1 MALVG
6 GWRRHYRRAGGGC
19 GWHGRR
25 CQLDEFP
32 FSLLPI
38 DVHHSGCKAHATRD
52 SQETRML
59 EDTVKKILQARVYE
73 AARETPLSPAPFLSR
88 RLDNQILIKRED
100 LQPVFSFKVRGA
112 YNKMALLSD
121 AQKAKGVIAASA
133 GNHAQGL
140 ALAARQLGV
149 KAVIVMPRI
158 TPEIKVQAVRARGAK
173 VVLKGDAFSEAQEH
187 AQTLIAEH
195 GYTYIPPFD
204 DIDVIAG
211 QGTVGMEILR
221 QNAGRLDAIFVPVG
235 GGGLIAGIAAY
246 VKYLRPEVKV
256 IGVES
261 EDSACLK
268 AALEAGERVVL
279 DQVGVFAE
287 GVAVAQI
294 GEAPFAILRGL
305 VDEVITVN
313 TDEMCAAVKDIFED
327 TRAVS
332 ETSGALSLAGLKKY
346 IQQTGASGETL
357 VCINSG
363 ANTNFD
369 RLQHIAER
377 TELGEQREA
386 ILAVTIPERPG
397 SFKKFCRI
405 IGKRMVTEFN
415 YRYADLE
422 HAHIFVGVQVKPGG
436 DDRAEV
442 IRKLRDAGYP
452 VEDLTDNELAKL
464 HIRHLGGGRP
474 KEHFEEEVYR
484 FEFPERPG
492 ALMNFLTHLPADWN
506 ISLFHYRNHGAAYGR
521 VLVGMQVPNGDR
533 AHVEEYFERIGYRFW
548 KETDNVAYRLFME

>member
-1 MALVG
+1 MEVCYRLAAP
-6 GWRRHYRRAGGGC
+6 WRRFHN
-19 GWHGRR
+19 
-25 CQLDEFP
+25 E
-32 FSLLPI
+32 
-38 DVHHSGCKAHATRD
+38 TRD
-52 SQETRML
+52 FAGHTRML
-59 EDTVKKILQARVYE
+59 EETVKKILQARVYE
-73 AARETPLSPAPFLSR
+73 AARETPISPAPLLSR
-88 RLDNQILIKRED
+88 RLNNTILIKRED
-100 LQPVFSFKVRGA
+100 LQPVYSFKIRGA
-112 YNKMALLSD
+112 YNKMAQLSEE
-121 AQKAKGVIAASA
+121 QKAKGVIAASA

-140 ALAARQLGV
+140 AMAAKQMGV
-149 KAVIVMPRI
+149 KAIIVMPRI

-173 VVLKGDAFSEAQEH
+173 VVLKGDAFGEALAH
-187 AQTLIAEH
+187 ARELIDAH

-204 DIDVIAG
+204 DNDVIAG

-221 QNAGRLDAIFVPVG
+221 QHSGQLDAIFVPVG
-235 GGGLIAGIAAY
+235 GGGLLAGVVAY
-246 VKYLRPEVKV
+246 IKYLRPEIKV
-256 IGVES
+256 YGVEA

-268 AALEAGERVVL
+268 AAMEANERVTL

-294 GEAPFAILRGL
+294 GEAPFEILRHWIDG
-305 VDEVITVN
+305 VVTVT
-313 TDEMCAAVKDIFED
+313 TDEICAAVKDIFED
-327 TRAVS
+327 TRAVA

-346 IQQTGASGETL
+346 IQQERVDGQTL
-357 VCINSG
+357 LCINSG

-397 SFKKFCRI
+397 SFKKFCKT

-415 YRYADLE
+415 YRYADPE
-422 HAHIFVGVQVKPGG
+422 QAHIFVGVQVKPGG
-436 DDRAEV
+436 DDRQAV
-442 IRKLRDAGYP
+442 IDKLREADYP

-474 KEHFEEEVYR
+474 KEHFSEEVYR

-521 VLVGMQVPNGDR
+521 VLVGMQIPNGDR
-533 AHVEEYFERIGYRFW
+533 AHVEEHFERIGYRYW
-548 KETDNVAYRLFME
+548 KESDNPAYRLFMA

>member
-1 MALVG
+1 
-6 GWRRHYRRAGGGC
+6 
-19 GWHGRR
+19 
-25 CQLDEFP
+25 
-32 FSLLPI
+32 
-38 DVHHSGCKAHATRD
+38 
-52 SQETRML
+52 ML
-59 EDTVKKILQARVYE
+59 EATVKKILQARVYE
-73 AARETPLSPAPFLSR
+73 AACETPISPAPFLSR
-88 RLDNQILIKRED
+88 RFNNQILIKRED
-100 LQPVFSFKVRGA
+100 LQPVFSFKIRGA
-112 YNKMALLSD
+112 YNKMAQLSEE
-121 AQKAKGVIAASA
+121 QKAKGVIAASA

-140 ALAARQLGV
+140 AMAAKLMGV

-158 TPEIKVQAVRARGAK
+158 TPDIKVQAVRARGAK
-173 VVLKGDAFSEAQEH
+173 VILKGDAFAAASEH
-187 AQTLIAEH
+187 AQELIKEH

-204 DIDVIAG
+204 DIDVVAG
-211 QGTVGMEILR
+211 QGTIGVEILR
-221 QNAGRLDAIFVPVG
+221 QHSGPLDAIFIPVG
-235 GGGLIAGIAAY
+235 GGGLIAGVAAY
-246 VKYLRPEVKV
+246 VKYLRPDIKI
-256 IGVES
+256 IGVEA

-294 GEAPFAILRGL
+294 GEVPFSLVRDL

-327 TRAVS
+327 TRAVA

-346 IQQTGASGETL
+346 VQQTGVEGQTL
-357 VCINSG
+357 LCINSG

-386 ILAVTIPERPG
+386 ILAVTISEKPG
-397 SFKKFCRI
+397 SFKKFCRTL
-405 IGKRMVTEFN
+405 GKRMVTEFS
-415 YRYADLE
+415 YRYADNSE
-422 HAHIFVGVQVKPGG
+422 AHIFVGVQVKPGG
-436 DDRAEV
+436 EDRQAV
-442 IRKLRDAGYP
+442 IDKLREGGYQ

-464 HIRHLGGGRP
+464 HIRHLSGGRP
-474 KEHFEEEVYR
+474 SERFEEELYR

-492 ALMNFLTHLPADWN
+492 ALMNFLTQLPHDWN

-533 AHVEEYFERIGYRFW
+533 THVTEYLDAIGYRYW
-548 KETDNVAYRLFME
+548 QESDNPAYRLFMA

>member
-1 MALVG
+1 
-6 GWRRHYRRAGGGC
+6 
-19 GWHGRR
+19 
-25 CQLDEFP
+25 
-32 FSLLPI
+32 
-38 DVHHSGCKAHATRD
+38 
-52 SQETRML
+52 ML

-73 AARETPLSPAPFLSR
+73 AARETPISPASFLSR
-88 RLDNQILIKRED
+88 RLGNQILIKRED
-100 LQPVFSFKVRGA
+100 LQPVYSFKVRGA
-112 YNKMALLSD
+112 YNKMVMLSD
-121 AQKAKGVIAASA
+121 EQKAKGVIAASA

-140 ALAARQLGV
+140 ALAAKKLGV
-149 KAVIVMPRI
+149 KAIIVMPRI
-158 TPEIKVQAVRARGAK
+158 TPDIKVQAVRARGAK
-173 VVLKGDAFSEAQEH
+173 VVLRGDAFSEALTH
-187 AQTLIAEH
+187 ALELIEEH

-204 DIDVIAG
+204 DIDVVAG

-221 QNAGRLDAIFVPVG
+221 QQTGRLDAIFVPVG
-235 GGGLIAGIAAY
+235 GGGLIAGVAAY
-246 VKYLRPEVKV
+246 VKYLRPEIKV
-256 IGVES
+256 IGVEA

-268 AALEAGERVVL
+268 AALAAGERVVL

-294 GEAPFAILRGL
+294 GEVPFAIVRDL
-305 VDEVITVN
+305 VDDVITVT

-346 IQQTGASGETL
+346 IQQTGAEGETL
-357 VCINSG
+357 LCINSG

-397 SFKKFCRI
+397 SFKKFCRT

-415 YRYADLE
+415 YRYADPE

-436 DDRAEV
+436 EDRSEV
-442 IRKLRDAGYP
+442 IRKLCEAGYP

-474 KEHFEEEVYR
+474 KQHFDEEVYR

-492 ALMNFLTHLPADWN
+492 ALMNFLTHLPANWN

-521 VLVGMQVPNGDR
+521 VLVGMQMPNGDR
-533 AHVEEYFERIGYRFW
+533 SHVEEHFDRIGYRFW
-548 KETDNVAYRLFME
+548 KETDNAAYRLFMA